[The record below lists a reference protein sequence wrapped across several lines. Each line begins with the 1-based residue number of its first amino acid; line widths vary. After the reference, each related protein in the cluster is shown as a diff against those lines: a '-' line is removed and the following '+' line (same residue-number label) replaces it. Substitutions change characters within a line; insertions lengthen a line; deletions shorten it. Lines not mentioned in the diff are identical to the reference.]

1 LDSGFLH
8 YAASK
13 GVRMLRVSPKLHGS
27 GWQLPRG
34 PARQCL
40 GWKLPLLNSAKS
52 LAYPPEG
59 TVGAQVK
66 KIAADF
72 GLSEQVLA
80 KTKPQAEALVNPS
93 L

>member
-1 LDSGFLH
+1 MAI
-8 YAASK
+8 AARA
-13 GVRMLRVSPKLHGS
+13 GAPVPRVETAEQFK
-27 GWQLPRG
+27 
-34 PARQCL
+34 
-40 GWKLPLLNSAKS
+40 PLLNSAKS